1 MASDGPQEMV
11 ASGAFMVGIWNW
23 REALVLAV
31 TLWTALS
38 INDILM
44 LPGGLP
50 IIAPGWL
57 SCILLALV
65 LARLLHHLQT
75 VPKRLAIGVGVL
87 AVFAAAVSQA
97 VFDITVIMMVGPH
110 ALPGGQSVPGFALA
124 DTWGKA
130 ILQFRFSFIWNA
142 IVFGFYVA
150 ALSLLN
156 AQRRKLDAEMRALRY
171 ELNPHFLF
179 NTLNSIAGLI
189 EEGSGGRAD
198 RMVLSLSRFLQTT
211 LSLDPLHDV
220 PLSKE
225 IALQRDYL
233 EIEHERFAD
242 RMAFDIRLPADLET
256 ALVPNL
262 ILQPLIENAVK
273 HGVAPA
279 HKRVTIVLEARR
291 EGDRL
296 VLSVENDLPDAP
308 AARKPAGM
316 GVGLRNISDRLQAR
330 FGSRWRFWS
339 GPVDGG
345 RYQAVITLPFRTA

>member
-1 MASDGPQEMV
+1 MAGML
-11 ASGAFMVGIWNW
+11 SG

-50 IIAPGWL
+50 LIAPGWL
-57 SCILLALV
+57 SSILLALV
-65 LARLLHHLQT
+65 LARILQHLQNQ
-75 VPKRLAIGVGVL
+75 PKGFAIGLGVL
-87 AVFAAAVSQA
+87 AVVLAGMSQA
-97 VFDITVIMMVGPH
+97 MLDIAIIMLAGPH
-110 ALPGGQSVPGFALA
+110 VLPGGNSVPGFAIA
-124 DTWGKA
+124 NTWEKA
-130 ILQFRFSFIWNA
+130 LLQFRFSMIWNV

-156 AQRRKLDAEMRALRY
+156 AQRRRLDAEMRALRY

-189 EEGSGGRAD
+189 EEGSAGRAD

-211 LSLDPLHDV
+211 LSLNPLHDV
-220 PLSKE
+220 PLAQE

-233 EIEHERFAD
+233 EIERERFGE
-242 RMAFDIRLPADLET
+242 RMAFEIGLPAELEA

-273 HGVAPA
+273 HGVGPSTR
-279 HKRVTIVLEARR
+279 RVSIVLEARQ

-296 VLSVENDLPDAP
+296 VLSVENDLPPDQVG
-308 AARKPAGM
+308 RKPAGM
-316 GVGLRNISDRLQAR
+316 GIGLRNITDRLQAR
-330 FGSRWRFWS
+330 FGKRWQFTS
-339 GPVDGG
+339 SLVNGG
-345 RYQAVITLPFRTA
+345 RYRAAISLPLRKA

>member
-1 MASDGPQEMV
+1 MASML
-11 ASGAFMVGIWNW
+11 SG

-57 SCILLALV
+57 SSILLALV
-65 LARLLHHLQT
+65 LARALQHLQNL
-75 VPKRLAIGVGVL
+75 PKGAAIGFGIL
-87 AVFAAAVSQA
+87 AVFAAAITQA
-97 VFDITVIMMVGPH
+97 AFDITVIMMVGPH
-110 ALPGGQSVPGFALA
+110 ALPGGHSVPGFAIA
-124 DTWGKA
+124 DTWAKA
-130 ILQFRFSFIWNA
+130 LLQFRFSFIWNA

-156 AQRRKLDAEMRALRY
+156 AQRRKLDAELRALRY

-220 PLSKE
+220 PLAEE

-233 EIEHERFAD
+233 AIEHERFSD
-242 RMAFDIRLPADLET
+242 RMAFDIRLPPELEA

-279 HKRVTIVLEARR
+279 RKSVTIVLEAKR
-291 EGDRL
+291 EGAWL
-296 VLSVENDLPDAP
+296 VLSVENDLPDAQGV
-308 AARKPAGM
+308 RKPAGM
-316 GVGLRNISDRLQAR
+316 GVGLRNIADRLQAR
-330 FGSRWRFWS
+330 FGSRWRFSS
-339 GPVDGG
+339 GPVEEG
-345 RYQAVITLPFRTA
+345 RYQAAITLPFRTA

>member
-1 MASDGPQEMV
+1 MAGMLN
-11 ASGAFMVGIWNW
+11 G

-65 LARLLHHLQT
+65 LARTFQRLQNL
-75 VPKRLAIGVGVL
+75 PRGRAIAFGLL
-87 AVFAAAVSQA
+87 AVFAAATIQA
-97 VFDITVIMMVGPH
+97 VFDIALIIVVGPH
-110 ALPGGQSVPGFALA
+110 ALPGGHSVPGFAIA
-124 DTWGKA
+124 DTWSKA
-130 ILQFRFSFIWNA
+130 LFQFRFSLIWNA

-150 ALSLLN
+150 ALLLLN
-156 AQRRKLDAEMRALRY
+156 AQRRKLDAELRALRY

-189 EEGSGGRAD
+189 EEGSAGRAD
-198 RMVLSLSRFLQTT
+198 RMVLSLSRFLQKT

-220 PLSKE
+220 PLAEE

-233 EIEHERFAD
+233 EIERERFAD
-242 RMAFDIRLPADLET
+242 RMAFDIRLPEDVEN

-273 HGVAPA
+273 HGVGPSRR
-279 HKRVTIVLEARR
+279 RVAILLEARR
-291 EGDRL
+291 EGERL
-296 VLSVENDLPDAP
+296 VLSVENDLPDEP
-308 AARKPAGM
+308 GIRKPAGM
-316 GVGLRNISDRLQAR
+316 GIGLRNVTERLHAR
-330 FGSRWRFWS
+330 FGSRWHFSS

-345 RYQAVITLPFRTA
+345 RYRAAITLPLRKA

>member
-1 MASDGPQEMV
+1 MAGIL
-11 ASGAFMVGIWNW
+11 SG

-57 SCILLALV
+57 SSILLALL
-65 LARLLHHLQT
+65 LARILQHLQNK
-75 VPKRLAIGVGVL
+75 PKGLAVALGIL
-87 AVFAAAVSQA
+87 AVFAAGISQA
-97 VFDITVIMMVGPH
+97 IFDIAVIMSVGPH
-110 ALPGGQSVPGFALA
+110 ALPGGQGVPGFAIA
-124 DTWGKA
+124 NTWEKA
-130 ILQFRFSFIWNA
+130 FLQFRFAMIWNS

-189 EEGSGGRAD
+189 EEGSAGRAD
-198 RMVLSLSRFLQTT
+198 RMVLSLSRFLHTT
-211 LSLDPLHDV
+211 LSLNPLHDV
-220 PLSKE
+220 PLAQE

-233 EIEHERFAD
+233 EIERERFGE
-242 RMAFDIRLPADLET
+242 RLAFDIRLPVELEA

-273 HGVAPA
+273 HGVGPSSR
-279 HKRVTIVLEARR
+279 RVTIVLEARQ
-291 EGDRL
+291 EANHL
-296 VLSVENDLPDAP
+296 VLSVENDLPSEQAD
-308 AARKPAGM
+308 RKPASM
-316 GVGLRNISDRLQAR
+316 GIGLRNIADRLQAR
-330 FGSRWRFWS
+330 FGKRWQFVS
-339 GPVDGG
+339 GPVKGG
-345 RYQAVITLPFRTA
+345 RYRAAITLPLCKA

>member
-1 MASDGPQEMV
+1 MAIDGPQEMA
-11 ASGAFMVGIWNW
+11 ASGAFMVGRWNW

-57 SCILLALV
+57 SCILLALL
-65 LARLLHHLQT
+65 LARLLHHLQIR
-75 VPKRLAIGVGVL
+75 PKKQAIAFGVL
-87 AVFAAAVSQA
+87 AVFLAAVGQA
-97 VFDITVIMMVGPH
+97 VFDITVIMMIGPH

-124 DTWGKA
+124 DTWSKA

-156 AQRRKLDAEMRALRY
+156 AQRRKLDAELRALRY

-220 PLSKE
+220 PLAEE

-242 RMAFDIRLPADLET
+242 RMAFDIRLPADLGA

-262 ILQPLIENAVK
+262 ILQPLIENAIK

-279 HKRVTIVLEARR
+279 RKHVTIVLEAKR

-296 VLSVENDLPDAP
+296 VLSVENDLPDTQ

-330 FGSRWRFWS
+330 FGSRWRFSS
-339 GPVDGG
+339 GPIDGG
-345 RYQAVITLPFRTA
+345 RYKAVITLPFRTA

>member
-1 MASDGPQEMV
+1 MAGMLSR
-11 ASGAFMVGIWNW
+11 

-50 IIAPGWL
+50 IIVPGWL
-57 SCILLALV
+57 SSILLALV
-65 LARLLHHLQT
+65 LARALQHLQNL
-75 VPKRLAIGVGVL
+75 PKVQAVGLGIL
-87 AVFAAAVSQA
+87 AVFAAASLQA
-97 VFDITVIMMVGPH
+97 TFDIAVIMTVGPH
-110 ALPGGQSVPGFALA
+110 ALPGGHSVPGFAIA
-124 DTWGKA
+124 DTWNKA
-130 ILQFRFSFIWNA
+130 LLQFRFSLIWNA
-142 IVFGFYVA
+142 MVFGFYVA
-150 ALSLLN
+150 ALSLLY

-198 RMVLSLSRFLQTT
+198 RMVLSLSRFLHTT

-220 PLSKE
+220 PLAEE

-233 EIEHERFAD
+233 EIERERFAD
-242 RMAFDIRLPADLET
+242 RMAFYIRVPTELAA

-279 HKRVTIVLEARR
+279 RKRTVIVLEARQER
-291 EGDRL
+291 DRL
-296 VLSVENDLPDAP
+296 VLSVENDLPDE
-308 AARKPAGM
+308 AADRKPAGM
-316 GVGLRNISDRLQAR
+316 EIGLRNIAERLQAR
-330 FGSRWRFWS
+330 FGTRWHLAS
-339 GPVDGG
+339 GPIDGG
-345 RYQAVITLPFRTA
+345 RYRAAITLPLRKV